1 MQSTTCFNVIGV
13 IATLSND
20 GSSKCCR
27 LARHRIVEPKLCHD
41 GIRFELWEPTKAQ
54 LMSDS
59 LVHVLLFVAMTTTPD
74 SGELRNE
81 NLLMTRP
88 DGYKTDFY
96 EKTTDMLTSEMVPVN
111 QSVSN
116 WTQLLRTQIFFALKT
131 TPAEFKTEMDKA
143 RVRICSEHSSRT
155 LIEETENGYAT
166 STWYDRCSLNAA
178 MGSPEFSW
186 FKGIQ
191 GNDSFYLVQVALK
204 VEPTNEASTRWMEYL
219 KKVFI
224 CDTRLPDRA
233 CAPARLSR

>member
-1 MQSTTCFNVIGV
+1 MTNSWAHLF
-13 IATLSND
+13 L
-20 GSSKCCR
+20 
-27 LARHRIVEPKLCHD
+27 LA
-41 GIRFELWEPTKAQ
+41 
-54 LMSDS
+54 
-59 LVHVLLFVAMTTTPD
+59 AMTSATDTVQ
-74 SGELRNE
+74 LQNE
-81 NLLMTRP
+81 NLLMTMP

-96 EKTTDMLTSEMVPVN
+96 EKTTDMLTSEMVPVD

-131 TPAEFKTEMDKA
+131 TPAKFKTEMDKA
-143 RVRICSEHSSRT
+143 RVRVCSVHSSRT

-233 CAPARLSR
+233 CPPARLSR